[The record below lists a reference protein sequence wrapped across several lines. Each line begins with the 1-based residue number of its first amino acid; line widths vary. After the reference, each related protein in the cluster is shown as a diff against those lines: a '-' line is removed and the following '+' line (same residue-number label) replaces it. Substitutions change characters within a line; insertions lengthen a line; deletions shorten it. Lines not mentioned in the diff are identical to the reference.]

1 MCETPNDSCEA
12 RETGEVRET
21 GPEPEVRDS
30 ELKTPSEEPETL
42 SAEAEQ
48 DRRIRALNDQLRQ
61 SFMGGQ
67 IVMTAG
73 FVDLPSSIKARAI
86 AAIRSY
92 DAFDEGN
99 DPYGYHD
106 FGSVEIDG
114 HSVWFKV
121 DAYDRSL
128 QYGSPDAAD
137 PKVTVRVMTLLM
149 PSEY

>member
-1 MCETPNDSCEA
+1 MCETPNDTCDAS
-12 RETGEVRET
+12 ETNEISEVSET
-21 GPEPEVRDS
+21 SPESEVCNPEP
-30 ELKTPSEEPETL
+30 KAL

-73 FVDLPSSIKARAI
+73 FVDLPASIKARAI

-92 DAFDEGN
+92 DAFEEGN
-99 DPYGYHD
+99 DPYSYHD
-106 FGSVEIDG
+106 FGSVEIEG
-114 HSVWFKV
+114 QTVWFKV

-137 PKVTVRVMTLLM
+137 PKVTVRVMTLLL